1 MPAPK
6 KSKRPKARDDEGM
19 AVKRGNNA
27 AKRRAKEAA
36 MDKKDKKV
44 DKKAGGGKCR
54 GMGAATKGGRY
65 GRSG

>member
-1 MPAPK
+1 MKAPS

-36 MDKKDKKV
+36 MDKKSKKV
-44 DKKAGGGKCR
+44 DKKAGGGRCR
-54 GMGAATKGGRY
+54 GMGAATKGGKFSR
-65 GRSG
+65 GG